1 VSLLRRFKR
10 KFGIAARRV
19 AVHTRAPWYLRWG
32 LILAG
37 FTFTA
42 AMGWLAFDAGRTL
55 AGFQSGKAAAE
66 QTRLIEEIAHVQDEN
81 AELRSQLA
89 ALERQTQIDQAT
101 HGNLANQ
108 IKALTDENALLK
120 EDVAFFQTLM
130 TSGGESGGGGIS
142 INRFRVRQD
151 ALPGEYRYQLLIV
164 QSRTRSREFQGKLQL
179 VVNLEREGQQQVL
192 VLPQGEEKGGPYNL
206 SFKFYQRVDGV
217 FRVPPDAMVRRVQVR
232 VMENGSD
239 TPKSSQTVNLS

>member
-1 VSLLRRFKR
+1 MTVLRQFKR

-32 LILAG
+32 VILAVIACMAG
-37 FTFTA
+37 VA
-42 AMGWLAFDAGRTL
+42 WLTYDTGRTL
-55 AGFQSGKAAAE
+55 AGFQSRQAAAE
-66 QTRLIEEIAHVQDEN
+66 QARLTDEIAHVRDEN
-81 AELRSQLA
+81 GELRSQLA

-130 TSGGESGGGGIS
+130 TSGGDSGAGGIS

-179 VVNLEREGQQQVL
+179 VVNLEREGQEQVL
-192 VLPQGEEKGGPYNL
+192 VLPEGEDKGDPYKL

-217 FRVPPDAMVRRVQVR
+217 FRVPPDAMVKRIQVR
-232 VMENGSD
+232 VLENGSEI
-239 TPKSSQTVNLS
+239 PKSSQTVNLS